1 MQVKALGHV
10 VIRVTDRVRAEAF
23 YSGVLGMPV
32 CARLDDNGVRMSF
45 FSLGNHHDFA
55 VMEVSG
61 EGGATGRAA
70 VGLDHVA
77 FNIGTDLDELRE
89 AKAKLESAGIR
100 INPIDHDVTKSLYIR
115 DPDGNG
121 VELYV
126 DVSDAWRQEPQ
137 RITTGLP
144 LAL

>member
-77 FNIGTDLDELRE
+77 FIVERDF
-89 AKAKLESAGIR
+89 
-100 INPIDHDVTKSLYIR
+100 SL
-115 DPDGNG
+115 
-121 VELYV
+121 
-126 DVSDAWRQEPQ
+126 
-137 RITTGLP
+137 
-144 LAL
+144 